1 MTLQA
6 QAATHAD
13 TSELFARYAELC
25 AEDLDIGD
33 LMNHQKAEIE
43 SRLTDLSD
51 VEALEE
57 IEESVYADDLADAL
71 EDAEQGGDTTELY
84 ADYAQRCVE
93 DIDSGDLESSVAASI
108 DERISDLPLVEAIEE
123 IEESSYRDQLEAEL
137 SALRAAA

>member
-51 VEALEE
+51 V
-57 IEESVYADDLADAL
+57 EESVYADDLADAL

>member
-6 QAATHAD
+6 QAATHVD
-13 TSELFARYAELC
+13 PTELFTRYAELC
-25 AEDLDIGD
+25 AEDMDIGD

-43 SRLTDLSD
+43 SRLTDLPD
-51 VEALEE
+51 AEALEE
-57 IEESVYADDLADAL
+57 IEESVYADDLAAAL
-71 EDAEQGGDTTELY
+71 EDAKQGGDTTELY

-108 DERISDLPLVEAIEE
+108 EERISDLPLVEAIEE